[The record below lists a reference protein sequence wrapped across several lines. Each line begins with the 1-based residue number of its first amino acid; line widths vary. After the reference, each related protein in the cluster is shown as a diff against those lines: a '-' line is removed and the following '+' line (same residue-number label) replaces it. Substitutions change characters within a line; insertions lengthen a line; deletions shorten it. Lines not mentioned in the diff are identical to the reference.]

1 LFLAEPWNFLNA
13 LSEGFLPK
21 MRPPRRPR
29 FLFRWHR
36 PLLCFVLLAAGDGL
50 TAAEPVDF
58 GRDVLPLLSE
68 NCFHCHGP
76 DAGARKAD
84 LRLDTKE
91 GAFLKNKDGAAA
103 VVAGDPARS
112 SLVERIFSHDSDE
125 LMPPPKSNRKLSQK
139 ERELLKRWVE
149 EGAHWGVHWAF
160 APLKKPV
167 PPANAGAHPIDA
179 FVRERLKQEG
189 LALQPR
195 APRRTLLRRMSLDLT
210 GLPPSPADV
219 AAFDAETGE
228 DFIQRTLD
236 RLLDSPRYGERMAWD
251 WLEAA
256 RYADSNGYQGDSERT
271 MWPWRDWVVRAF
283 NENLRFD
290 SFTLWQMAGD
300 LLPNATQ
307 EQQLATGFLRNHP
320 INGEG
325 GRIAEENRVDYVM
338 DMAETT
344 GTVWLGLTF
353 NCCRCHDHKYD
364 PLLQMDY
371 YRFFGFFNQT
381 PVTGG
386 GGDPQ
391 TAPRL
396 ELPQPDELD
405 ALEKAKEAFRTA
417 EASTQAEWKA
427 SEERRAKWLAT
438 DGAARSGKPVDAA
451 KFGKPGELQEAA
463 KLAEAQWNKSQRK
476 FMENA
481 WAEED
486 GVFKKALADR
496 DARKLREDQI
506 TKNLTRVMVMG
517 ELKTPRPTFVLN
529 RGLYNQPGDPV
540 SPGVPVNLPPLA
552 EGQEANRLGLARWLV
567 GPENPLMAR
576 VTVNRIWQ
584 QVFGIGLVKTAE
596 DFGVQAETPVH
607 RELLDWLA
615 AEFRDSGWDVKAL
628 MRLIL
633 SSETYLQSSNVSEE
647 LARNDPQNR
656 LLARGARFRL
666 PAWMIRDQ
674 ALAASGLLS
683 PRSGGAPVKPYQPAG
698 VWEEATFGNKR
709 YVQGKGED
717 LHRRSLFTFWRR
729 IVAPTM
735 FFDAANR
742 AVCTVKPLR
751 TNTPLH
757 ALNTL
762 NDPTYAEAARLL
774 AVRVRG
780 GDFASSLRKAF
791 QLLLAREPSPA
802 ELELWS
808 RAYQRHL
815 AAYTADE
822 ADAKQLLAIGEAGGA
837 GEIPTAEHAA
847 YTSVFLSLLNLDE
860 TLTKE

>member
-1 LFLAEPWNFLNA
+1 
-13 LSEGFLPK
+13 
-21 MRPPRRPR
+21 MRPPRTPR
-29 FLFRWHR
+29 FFFNWRR
-36 PLLCFVLLAAGDGL
+36 RLLCFVLLAAGDGL
-50 TAAEPVDF
+50 SAVEPVDF
-58 GRDVLPLLSE
+58 GREILPLLSE

-91 GAFLKNKDGAAA
+91 GAFLKNKEGAAA
-103 VVAGDPARS
+103 LVAGDPVRS
-112 SLVERIFSHDSDE
+112 GLVERIFSHDSEE
-125 LMPPPKSNRKLSQK
+125 LMPPPKSNRKLSVK
-139 ERELLKRWVE
+139 ERALLKRWVE
-149 EGAHWGVHWAF
+149 EGAHWGAHWAF

-179 FVRERLKQEG
+179 FVRQRLKQEG

-228 DFIQRTLD
+228 DFVQRTLD
-236 RLLDSPRYGERMAWD
+236 RLLASPRYGERMAWD

-290 SFTLWQMAGD
+290 DFTLWQLAGD

-344 GTVWLGLTF
+344 GTVWLGLTL

-364 PLLQMDY
+364 PLLQTDY

-391 TAPRL
+391 AAPRL
-396 ELPQPDELD
+396 ELPQPSELE
-405 ALEKAKEAFRTA
+405 ALEKAREAFKTA
-417 EASTQAEWKA
+417 EAANQAEWKA
-427 SEERRAKWLAT
+427 SAERRAAWLAN
-438 DGAARSGKPVDAA
+438 DGAARAGKPVDAS
-451 KFGKPGELQEAA
+451 KFGKPGELLEAA
-463 KLAEAQWNKSQRK
+463 KLPEAQWKGPQRK
-476 FMENA
+476 FVENA

-486 GVFKKALADR
+486 AAFKKTLADR
-496 DARKLREDQI
+496 DARKLKEDQI
-506 TKNLTRVMVMG
+506 SKSIIRVMIMG

-529 RGLYNQPGDPV
+529 RGLYTQPGEPV
-540 SPGVPVNLPPLA
+540 SAGVPVNLPPLA
-552 EGQEANRLGLARWLV
+552 EGQEANRLGLARWLT

-576 VTVNRIWQ
+576 VTVNRLWQ
-584 QVFGIGLVKTAE
+584 QIFGIGLVKTAE
-596 DFGVQAETPVH
+596 DFGVQAEAPVH

-628 MRLIL
+628 LRLIL
-633 SSETYLQSSNVSEE
+633 SSETYLQSSAVTEE

-666 PAWMIRDQ
+666 PSWMIRDQ

-683 PRSGGAPVKPYQPAG
+683 ARAGGAPVRPYQPAG

-709 YVQGKGED
+709 YVQDKGED
-717 LHRRSLFTFWRR
+717 LHRRSLYTFWRR

-735 FFDAANR
+735 FFDSANR

-774 AVRVRG
+774 ALRVRG
-780 GDFASSLRKAF
+780 GGFAPALRKAF
-791 QLLLAREPSPA
+791 QLLLAREPNPG

-815 AAYTADE
+815 AAFTSDE
-822 ADAKQLLAIGEAGGA
+822 ASARQFLAVGAASGA
-837 GEIPTAEHAA
+837 GDMPPAEHAA

>member
-1 LFLAEPWNFLNA
+1 
-13 LSEGFLPK
+13 
-21 MRPPRRPR
+21 MRPPRTLR
-29 FLFRWHR
+29 FCSSWQHR
-36 PLLCFVLLAAGDGL
+36 LLCFVLLATGQRLSAV
-50 TAAEPVDF
+50 EPVDF
-58 GRDVLPLLSE
+58 GREVLPLLSE

-103 VVAGDPARS
+103 LVAGDPARS
-112 SLVERIFSHDSDE
+112 GLVERIFSHDRDE
-125 LMPPPKSNRKLSQK
+125 LMPPPKSNRKLSDK
-139 ERELLKRWVE
+139 ERALLKRWVE
-149 EGAHWGVHWAF
+149 EGAHWGGHWAF
-160 APLKKPV
+160 APLKKPL
-167 PPANAGAHPIDA
+167 PPASAGAHPIDA
-179 FVRERLKQEG
+179 FVRDRLKQEG

-219 AAFDAETGE
+219 AAFDADTGE
-228 DFIQRTLD
+228 DFVQRTLD
-236 RLLDSPRYGERMAWD
+236 NLLASPRYGERMAWD

-290 SFTLWQMAGD
+290 DFTLWQLAGD

-344 GTVWLGLTF
+344 GTVWLGLTL

-364 PLLQMDY
+364 PLLQTDY

-391 TAPRL
+391 AAPRL
-396 ELPQPDELD
+396 DLPQPSELE
-405 ALEKAKEAFRTA
+405 ALEKAREAFKTA
-417 EASTQAEWKA
+417 DAANLAEWKA
-427 SEERRAKWLAT
+427 SAERRAAWLAN

-463 KLAEAQWNKSQRK
+463 KLPEAQWKGPQRK
-476 FMENA
+476 FVENA

-486 GVFKKALADR
+486 AAFKKTLTDR
-496 DARKLREDQI
+496 DARKLREDQAA
-506 TKNLTRVMVMG
+506 KAVTRVMIMG
-517 ELKTPRPTFVLN
+517 ELKTPRATFVLN
-529 RGLYNQPGDPV
+529 RGLYNQPGEPV
-540 SPGVPVNLPPLA
+540 SAGVPVNLPPLA
-552 EGQEANRLGLARWLV
+552 EGQEANRLGLARWLI

-576 VTVNRIWQ
+576 VTVNRLWQ
-584 QVFGIGLVKTAE
+584 QIFGIGLVKTAE
-596 DFGVQAETPVH
+596 DFGVQAEAPVH

-628 MRLIL
+628 LRLIL
-633 SSETYLQSSNVSEE
+633 SSETYLQSSAVTEE

-666 PAWMIRDQ
+666 PSWMIRDQ

-683 PRSGGAPVKPYQPAG
+683 ARTGGAPVRPYQPAG

-709 YVQGKGED
+709 YVQDKGED
-717 LHRRSLFTFWRR
+717 LQRRSLYTFWRR

-762 NDPTYAEAARLL
+762 NDPTYAEAARFL
-774 AVRVRG
+774 ALRVRG
-780 GDFASSLRKAF
+780 GGFAPALREAF
-791 QLLLAREPSPA
+791 QLLLARAPSPA

-815 AAYTADE
+815 AAFTADE
-822 ADAKQLLAIGEAGGA
+822 ASARQLLAVGAAGGA
-837 GEIPTAEHAA
+837 GDIPPAEHAA